1 MNKRDDFTQQ
11 TKDKLC
17 ERVGGKCSN
26 PNWKK
31 ETRGPHSDPRKSV
44 SIGVAAHITAASE
57 GGSRYDPNMSSEE
70 RRSIENGI
78 CLCSTCAKMI
88 NSDADA
94 YPVELLHEWKKVV
107 EDEQIRIINQGE
119 SFLTKKDLSE
129 GSRKMVAYREIKRTL
144 DNLHSSLQL
153 AYDYWS
159 CNFKIDIPKILNI
172 ESIR

>member
-1 MNKRDDFTQQ
+1 
-11 TKDKLC
+11 
-17 ERVGGKCSN
+17 
-26 PNWKK
+26 
-31 ETRGPHSDPRKSV
+31 
-44 SIGVAAHITAASE
+44 
-57 GGSRYDPNMSSEE
+57 
-70 RRSIENGI
+70 
-78 CLCSTCAKMI
+78 MI